1 MAINDYH
8 FINHWRV
15 EGTVEEVADII
26 AEPLE
31 MARWWPAWC
40 LASKE
45 IERGD
50 DNGVGQVINI
60 YAKGWMPYAI
70 RWQMRVIESDRPRR
84 YVIHVS
90 GDLEGQGIWTFRQ
103 DGPLV
108 HAVLDW
114 KVRATFPLIR
124 YLSFLLKPLFRSN
137 HFWAMDRGEES
148 LRLELRR
155 RHART
160 PQERAAV
167 AAPPPPTWPHRRQWN
182 EKLKAGILNSSG
194 EPLDQSVT
202 AR

>member
-1 MAINDYH
+1 MALNDYH

-15 EGTVEEVADII
+15 EGTAEEVAEII

-50 DNGVGQVINI
+50 DNGVGRVINI

-84 YVIHVS
+84 YVINVS

-124 YLSFLLKPLFRSN
+124 YLSFLLKPLFRGN

-160 PQERAAV
+160 PEERAAV
-167 AAPPPPTWPHRRQWN
+167 PTPPPPTWPHRRQWN

-194 EPLDQSVT
+194 AHLDRSLT
-202 AR
+202 AK